1 MGCQPNSSFAI
12 NFLPVLYRMKCSP
25 LKVFL
30 ILLALYILCHAIGC
44 FTSSTHREGMVGE
57 YAESVASRKTPPATS
72 APRRPSQGKQTHRD
86 PDPNWIDPL
95 DHPQMNIAGGTYA
108 TPVVGQGP
116 DYGPGGERGVRRRDI
131 PPGDED
137 LYILK
142 SEIVPPVCPACPQA
156 AACPR
161 QKPCPPCPPC
171 ARCPDQPFECKK
183 VPNYRMA
190 DNPYL
195 PRPVLND
202 FSQFGM

>member
-1 MGCQPNSSFAI
+1 
-12 NFLPVLYRMKCSP
+12 MKCSP
-25 LKVFL
+25 LQVFL

-44 FTSSTHREGMVGE
+44 FTQPRHREGMVGE
-57 YAESVASRKTPPATS
+57 YADSVASKRTAPATRP
-72 APRRPSQGKQTHRD
+72 APSSNRRRPQRGPPNRQPANKAAQS
-86 PDPNWIDPL
+86 PNWIDPL

-108 TPVVGQGP
+108 TPVVGDGP
-116 DYGPGGERGVRRRDI
+116 GFGPGGPSGVRRNDI
-131 PPGDED
+131 APGDEH

-171 ARCPDQPFECKK
+171 ARCPEQPFECKK

-190 DNPYL
+190 QNPYL